1 MVAEKLTEYSI
12 NVMALAR
19 MEAERAG
26 KSRVHIEHILLGL
39 LGTSAGI
46 ASVVLQKNGLNEKEV
61 REQLEKQTFS
71 ESLSHDHDF
80 ESNVKAE
87 KIINSALQIA
97 ESRQQEFIDTEH
109 LLLAILSEKSW
120 RMRDVLD
127 KFGVEAESLRRD
139 IDEETKFRSVS
150 GEGTEEGTP
159 EGTAEGTANA
169 PRRKVR
175 PISPTAEYSWP
186 SVTPQFG
193 QFRDSAIRVVML
205 AQEEARRL
213 GHNYVGSEQLLLG
226 IVADTG
232 IAGQQLRELQ
242 VTLAKAREVV
252 EKQIGRGSGFVAVE
266 IPFTPRAKHILVE
279 ARNQAYANGA
289 SMIDA
294 EHILLALLDQREG
307 ISVCILRDLNVG
319 VETLRQNVMN
329 ALKTPVEEKQ

>member
-26 KSRVHIEHILLGL
+26 KSHVHVEHILLGL

-46 ASVVLQKNGLNEKEV
+46 ASAVLRKNGLNEKDV
-61 REQLEKQTFS
+61 RERLEKQTFT
-71 ESLSHDHDF
+71 ESLSHEHDF

-97 ESRQQEFIDTEH
+97 ESRQQQFIDTEH
-109 LLLAILSEKSW
+109 LLLAILAEKSW

-127 KFGVEAESLRRD
+127 RFGIGADRLRSD

-150 GEGTEEGTP
+150 GDCTEEG
-159 EGTAEGTANA
+159 AEEQ

-186 SVTPQFG
+186 SVTPQFV
-193 QFRDSAIRVVML
+193 QFRDAAIRVVMV

-226 IVADTG
+226 VVADRG
-232 IAGQQLRELQ
+232 IAGQQFRALQ
-242 VTLAKAREVV
+242 IAMPEARRAV
-252 EKQIGRGSGFVAVE
+252 EAEIGRGSGFVAVE
-266 IPFTPRAKHILVE
+266 IPFTPRAKHILSA
-279 ARNQAYANGA
+279 AREQAHSTG
-289 SMIDA
+289 SDMISA
-294 EHILLALLDQREG
+294 EHILLALIDQQDG
-307 ISVCILRDLNVG
+307 VSVRVLQDLNVR
-319 VETLRQNVMN
+319 VEKLRQNLLD
-329 ALKTPVEEKQ
+329 ALKSPVEGKE

>member
-1 MVAEKLTEYSI
+1 
-12 NVMALAR
+12 
-19 MEAERAG
+19 
-26 KSRVHIEHILLGL
+26 VHIEHILLGL

-46 ASVVLQKNGLNEKEV
+46 ASAVLEKNGLHEKEV
-61 REQLEKQTFS
+61 RQQLEKQTFS
-71 ESLSHDHDF
+71 EKLSHDHDF
-80 ESNVKAE
+80 ELNVKAE

-97 ESRQQEFIDTEH
+97 EGRQQQFIDTEH
-109 LLLAILSEKSW
+109 LLLAILAEKSW

-127 KFGVEAESLRRD
+127 TFGVDIERLRCD
-139 IDEETKFRSVS
+139 IDEETKFRSVT
-150 GEGTEEGTP
+150 GEGTEEGTTDP
-159 EGTAEGTANA
+159 

-193 QFRDSAIRVVML
+193 QFKDSAIRVVML

-232 IAGQQLRELQ
+232 IAGKQLRELQ
-242 VTLAKAREVV
+242 VTLAEAREVV

-266 IPFTPRAKHILVE
+266 IPFTPRAKHILTE

-307 ISVCILRDLNVG
+307 ISVCILQNLNVG
-319 VETLRQNVMN
+319 VETLRQNVLN
-329 ALKTPVEEKQ
+329 ALKTPVEEK

>member
-46 ASVVLQKNGLNEKEV
+46 ASVVLQKNGLNEKDV

-97 ESRQQEFIDTEH
+97 EGRQQEFIDTEH

-139 IDEETKFRSVS
+139 IDEETKFRTVS
-150 GEGTEEGTP
+150 GEGTEEGTKDS
-159 EGTAEGTANA
+159 

-193 QFRDSAIRVVML
+193 QFRDSAVKVVML

-213 GHNYVGSEQLLLG
+213 GHNYVGSEQLFLG

-232 IAGQQLRELQ
+232 IAGQQLRNLQ

-319 VETLRQNVMN
+319 VEALRQNVMN
-329 ALKTPVEEKQ
+329 ALKTPVEEK

>member
-46 ASVVLQKNGLNEKEV
+46 ASAVLQKNGLNEKEV

-71 ESLSHDHDF
+71 EKLSHDHDF
-80 ESNVKAE
+80 ELNVKAE

-97 ESRQQEFIDTEH
+97 EGRQQQFIDTEH

-127 KFGVEAESLRRD
+127 RFGVEAERLCID
-139 IDEETKFRSVS
+139 IDEETKFRSVTAEET
-150 GEGTEEGTP
+150 GEGT
-159 EGTAEGTANA
+159 ADS

-193 QFRDSAIRVVML
+193 QFKDSAIRVVML

-242 VTLAKAREVV
+242 VTLAEAREVV

-266 IPFTPRAKHILVE
+266 IPFTPRAKAILIE
-279 ARNQAYANGA
+279 ARNQAYANGS
-289 SMIDA
+289 SMIEA
-294 EHILLALLDQREG
+294 EHILLALLDQRDG
-307 ISVCILRDLNVG
+307 ISVCIIKNLNVA
-319 VETLRQNVMN
+319 VDTLRQNVLN
-329 ALKTPVEEKQ
+329 ALKTPVEEK